1 MLMKLY
7 DFTEPELRIFR
18 KECNFTDDEL
28 QVFNLKAKNKS
39 IVYIAMQMNISEAQ
53 VSKLTA
59 RIKKKIL
66 KVIRVL

>member
-1 MLMKLY
+1 MKIY

-18 KECNFTDDEL
+18 QECNFTDDEL

-39 IVYIAMQMNISEAQ
+39 IVYIAMELNISEPQ

-66 KVIRVL
+66 KVIKVL

>member
-1 MLMKLY
+1 MLKIY
-7 DFTEPELRIFR
+7 DFTEHELRIFR
-18 KECNFTDDEL
+18 QECNFTDDEL

-39 IVYIAMQMNISEAQ
+39 IVYIAMEMNISEPQ